1 MSLTI
6 GIIIVL
12 IISFSIGHRR
22 GLIRMIL
29 GLVGYLVAL
38 VVAKTGSSLV
48 GARLAALFPI
58 LQTSTQN
65 AGSTLNESNG
75 NQFFYNGIAF
85 IVIFVVVI
93 FICHWLT
100 RRFNLITKLP
110 VVHQLNAVLGGLV
123 NLGLCYITIFFL
135 LTIFQVWP
143 SDWWQNQ
150 ITTSGLAAWI
160 INNTPVL
167 SQQVVYWLAGR

>member
-1 MSLTI
+1 MGLTT

-22 GLIRMIL
+22 GMVKMIL
-29 GLVGYLVAL
+29 GLVGYLLAL
-38 VVAKTGSSLV
+38 MVAKTGSSIV
-48 GARLAALFPI
+48 GAKLAELFPV
-58 LQTSTQN
+58 LPTAMQN
-65 AGSTLNESNG
+65 TGSALNESNG

-85 IVIFVVVI
+85 IVIFLVVL
-93 FICHWLT
+93 FICRWLT

-110 VVHQLNAVLGGLV
+110 VIHQLNAMLGGLI
-123 NLGLCYITIFFL
+123 NFGLTYITIFFL

-143 SDWWQNQ
+143 SEWWQSQ
-150 ITTSGLAAWI
+150 LTTSGLASWI
-160 INNTPVL
+160 INDTPVL